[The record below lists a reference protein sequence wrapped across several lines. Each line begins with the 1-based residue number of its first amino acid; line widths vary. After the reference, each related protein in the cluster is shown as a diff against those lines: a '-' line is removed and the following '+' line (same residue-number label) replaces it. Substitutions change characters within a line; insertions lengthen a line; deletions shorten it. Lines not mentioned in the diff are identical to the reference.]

1 MKDIHNLVLMSG
13 GIDSSAAVGACF
25 KGQTAPEGVFVDYG
39 QPAAR
44 SEWSAARQVA
54 RHYGIEV
61 CRVSLGFPLASHAGE
76 FFGRNALLILT
87 AAGMTETRPLSIVS
101 GIHALSEYYD
111 TSPLFLRQMQHLLNG
126 YFGGSVTLNT
136 PFLADTKAEVVQ
148 FAKDHEV
155 PLELTYSC
163 EIQDAPACGTCPSCR
178 DRIDTDAD

>member
-1 MKDIHNLVLMSG
+1 MILMSG
-13 GIDSSAAVGACF
+13 GIDSSAAVGACL
-25 KGQTAPEGVFVDYG
+25 KEGISLGGIFVDYE

-44 SEWSAARQVA
+44 SEWSAARKVA

-61 CRVSLGFPLASHAGE
+61 CRVSLGFPLASHEGE

-87 AAGMTETRPLSIVS
+87 AAGMTEARPLSIVS

-126 YFGGSVTLNT
+126 YFGGFVTLST

-148 FAKDHEV
+148 FAKDHDV

-163 EIQDAPACGTCPSCR
+163 ETQDAPACGTCPSCR
-178 DRIDTDAD
+178 DRIDSDAD

>member
-1 MKDIHNLVLMSG
+1 MKVKNSVVLLSG
-13 GIDSSAAVGACF
+13 GIDSSAAVGVCLED
-25 KGQTAPEGVFVDYG
+25 GIAPVGVFVDYG

-44 SEWSAARQVA
+44 SEWSAAESVA

-61 CRVSLGFPLASHAGE
+61 GRVSLGFPLASREGE

-87 AAGMTETRPLSIVS
+87 AAGMTEARPLSIVS

-126 YFGGSVTLNT
+126 YFGGLVTLST

-148 FAKDHEV
+148 FARDHDV
-155 PLELTYSC
+155 PLQLTYSC
-163 EIQDAPACGTCPSCR
+163 EYQNAPACGTCPSCK
-178 DRIDTDAD
+178 DRTDTDVD